1 MNHYDI
7 LELRPSATQR
17 EIKHSYRRL
26 AKQFHPDTQT
36 DQASHEK
43 IIAINAAYEILSDP
57 HRRHQYDQELQ
68 GVGFSRSRDQ
78 RQQQARQAYRHGR
91 QARQDADAR
100 LQQWLAQVYAP
111 LAKQLWQVVQSLDEQ
126 IDALAADPFDD
137 QLMETFQAYLAACA
151 STLSQART
159 CFTSQASPTNL
170 AKVAAFLYYCLNHL
184 DDALE
189 ELELFTL
196 NYDDA
201 GLHTGQELFR
211 LAEALLIDAR
221 ATVANLH

>member
-7 LELRPSATQR
+7 LELDPSATQR
-17 EIKHSYRRL
+17 DIKHSYRRL

-68 GVGFSRSRDQ
+68 GAAFYRAYDL
-78 RQQQARQAYRHGR
+78 RQQQARQAYRQGR
-91 QARQDADAR
+91 QAQQDADAR
-100 LQQWLAQVYAP
+100 FQQWLSQVYSP
-111 LAKQLWQVVQSLDEQ
+111 LAEQLWLVVQSLDEQ
-126 IDALAADPFDD
+126 IETLAADPFDD
-137 QLMETFQAYLAACA
+137 QLMQTFQAYLAACV
-151 STLSQART
+151 ARLDRARA
-159 CFTSQASPTNL
+159 CFTSQASPTRL

-189 ELELFTL
+189 ELELFTF

-211 LAEALLIDAR
+211 RAEALLIDAR
-221 ATVANLH
+221 STVARLH